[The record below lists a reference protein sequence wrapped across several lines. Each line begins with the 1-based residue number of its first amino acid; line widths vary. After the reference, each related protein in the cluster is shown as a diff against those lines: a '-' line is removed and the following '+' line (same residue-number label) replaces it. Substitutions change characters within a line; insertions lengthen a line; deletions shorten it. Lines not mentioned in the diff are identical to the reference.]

1 MKRVTS
7 PGGSIA
13 AYVWDYLDGM
23 EMMRHFWDAATEL
36 DEGAASLDEGVRFP
50 ICNPEP
56 LRSLWEEAGLD
67 DVAVAPIET
76 DTVFRDFDD
85 LWTPFLGGQGP
96 APTYTMSLDE
106 PARDA
111 LRELLRERLPVEPD
125 GSIHL
130 RARAWGVRGVVVG
143 A

>member
-1 MKRVTS
+1 MTEQQRWESGGGYEPALVLDFVPEPAVALAEMKRVTS

-36 DEGAASLDEGVRFP
+36 DER
-50 ICNPEP
+50 
-56 LRSLWEEAGLD
+56 
-67 DVAVAPIET
+67 
-76 DTVFRDFDD
+76 
-85 LWTPFLGGQGP
+85 
-96 APTYTMSLDE
+96 
-106 PARDA
+106 ARDA
-111 LRELLRERLPVEPD
+111 LRELLRERLPVGSD